1 MARTLLRR
9 LTRRLEPYVDQI
21 TDHPWVKRYAP
32 RLAEPDLWHL
42 NRRSSAR
49 AVAVG
54 LFSGLVPGPFQVLS
68 AVGLSILFRAHF
80 PLAAITTLYTNPLTI
95 VPLYL
100 VAYQYG
106 GLFVAGD
113 QKISALHPPE
123 FDWSTDY
130 AMQFMAWMGSL
141 GKPLAVGLPSS
152 RVEDSC
158 TRPITMPSRANSEP
172 TDRSMLREMIENV
185 SGMATSAS
193 AADCEIIV
201 CTRLRLTHAGLTTAN
216 APNAIRVSP
225 VSNHRSALPREMLTR
240 CIPTSLSL
248 KIRIT
253 RLGNSMCGRIVASPG
268 PVPRIV
274 TSLKTS
280 SSPPVSS

>member
-21 TDHPWVKRYAP
+21 TAHPWVQRYAP

-95 VPLYL
+95 VPLYV

-123 FDWSTDY
+123 FDWTADY

-141 GKPLAVGLPSS
+141 GKPLAVGLVLLALTLAALGWLVVRLSW
-152 RVEDSC
+152 RCHVVWAWQ
-158 TRPITMPSRANSEP
+158 RRQ
-172 TDRSMLREMIENV
+172 RKRRE
-185 SGMATSAS
+185 
-193 AADCEIIV
+193 
-201 CTRLRLTHAGLTTAN
+201 
-216 APNAIRVSP
+216 
-225 VSNHRSALPREMLTR
+225 
-240 CIPTSLSL
+240 
-248 KIRIT
+248 
-253 RLGNSMCGRIVASPG
+253 
-268 PVPRIV
+268 
-274 TSLKTS
+274 
-280 SSPPVSS
+280 